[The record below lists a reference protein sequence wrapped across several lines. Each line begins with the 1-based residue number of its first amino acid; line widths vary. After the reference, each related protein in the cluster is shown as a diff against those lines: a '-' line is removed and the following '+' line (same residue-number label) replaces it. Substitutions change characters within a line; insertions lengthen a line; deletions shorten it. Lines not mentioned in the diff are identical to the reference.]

1 MVQLSHPYRTTGKTI
16 ALTVCSFV
24 SKVTSLL
31 FNMLSRFVTAFLPRS
46 KCFFNFVAAVIIQSD
61 FGNQE
66 NKICHCFHFS
76 PIYLPWNDVTGCLD
90 LSFLNVVFQ
99 GSFFF
104 TSLSPSSRGC
114 LVPFHLVPLKSGV
127 VIIVTWMQTLSPPSL
142 PTMS

>member
-66 NKICHCFHFS
+66 NKICHCFHFF